1 MFGRLLMKV
10 QHKISD
16 RLESLSQIMVVDL
29 FLCLSLKCLE
39 SGAIELFARILKQL
53 QPKVTGQLTEA
64 ILLVINCMY

>member
-1 MFGRLLMKV
+1 
-10 QHKISD
+10 
-16 RLESLSQIMVVDL
+16 MVVDL